1 MNERAQDAA
10 LPATADMTGRA
21 GSRCLQLGDC
31 RIEVDLDRVL
41 APHGETALEPK
52 AMAVLVYLADRAG
65 QVVSANELIDAV
77 WRGRPMGDNPVYRCI
92 AQLRRALG
100 DDPRAPRYIATVP
113 TKGYRLVVPVV
124 AVDATSGV
132 GAEPVITPSPAPE
145 PESENER
152 RNPPRRLRWI
162 TAVAVLGALA
172 TGLWLF
178 WPRAAVP
185 PSPSPAAGRTL
196 VVLPLRIATGDASD
210 ELLGASFTEMA
221 RDRLARLTGLTVV
234 AEDSTLAAAAGDAAP
249 QVMAARLH
257 ADYLLAGEVTPT
269 GANLRVA
276 TWLVDARSGRA
287 LWSLNLERPIA
298 EMGAIRDALVQRVAE
313 TLHLAHPA
321 TAVDAIPLD
330 AYRSYTMAQQQ
341 MRQADPAG
349 AGQALEQFRRA
360 TILAPAFARAYLGLG
375 RALMRVADADPG
387 PATAMHEEA
396 ARAFARAT
404 ELDPSLGEAWSEQ
417 ARLATTPAQAEA
429 LYRKGLGL
437 APNDGDGYVHYA
449 HFLFAH
455 ARVGEAIAAI
465 EHARRIEPLAP
476 ELCLTQ
482 AFFVMVVRSD
492 VAEHDRLVEQALAID
507 PRLPEALY
515 QLAYSKWEYSGRFAE
530 AAVQIDR
537 AIAAQ
542 PGSAQARALARD
554 IYLDLDEP
562 GAAAAA
568 LGASP
573 PPASLTELAQYRGDT
588 AAAASALTA
597 LAPAA
602 WPDRGPQAA
611 KAQAVRDAAID
622 RGDPGD
628 AVRTLQAVHAAHAG
642 SVPMWYRGFDLVYAH
657 AMVLAGQRQQGQA
670 LAQGTLAMVDAHG
683 LGRTPHWFSRE
694 RAAAFMVLGDHER
707 ALREL
712 EHSVANGQ
720 VYRWWYLADRDPL
733 FAPLRND
740 PRFQELDR
748 KVRHHREQQRA
759 RLQAM
764 RREQSPAPAVSMG
777 QGSR

>member
-1 MNERAQDAA
+1 MNEQAQDAA

-31 RIEVDLDRVL
+31 RIEVDLDRVV
-41 APHGETALEPK
+41 ATHGETALEPK
-52 AMAVLVYLADRAG
+52 AMAVLVHLAEHAG
-65 QVVSANELIDAV
+65 QVVSASELIDAV
-77 WRGRPMGDNPVYRCI
+77 WHGRPMGDNPVYRCI

-124 AVDATSGV
+124 PVDASSDA
-132 GAEPVITPSPAPE
+132 GAEGCIALSPAHEPKPE
-145 PESENER
+145 GEIR
-152 RNPPRRLRWI
+152 THPPRRLRWLA
-162 TAVAVLGALA
+162 AVVALGALA
-172 TGLWLF
+172 GGAWLF
-178 WPRAAVP
+178 WPRPAIP
-185 PSPSPAAGRTL
+185 PSPSPAPGRTL
-196 VVLPLRIATGDASD
+196 VVLPLHTATADASGQ
-210 ELLGASFTEMA
+210 LLGSSLTEMVRA
-221 RDRLARLTGLTVV
+221 RLARMPGLTVI
-234 AEDSTLAAAAGDAAP
+234 AEGSTRAASVGDATP
-249 QVMAARLH
+249 QGMAARLH
-257 ADYLLAGEVTPT
+257 ADYLLAGEVVSTKA
-269 GANLRVA
+269 GLLVA
-276 TWLVDARSGRA
+276 TRLIDARSGGA
-287 LWSLNLERPIA
+287 LWSVNLERPDTGI
-298 EMGAIRDALVQRVAE
+298 GAIRDALVQRVAG
-313 TLHLAHPA
+313 TLNLAPPA
-321 TAVDAIPLD
+321 TAAGEIPLD
-330 AYRSYTMAQQQ
+330 AYRSYTIAQRYV
-341 MRQADPAG
+341 RQADPTG
-349 AGQALEQFRRA
+349 AGRALELFRRA
-360 TILAPAFARAYLGLG
+360 TILDPGFARAYLGLG
-375 RALMRVADADPG
+375 RALQRVADADPG
-387 PATAMHEEA
+387 PAAAMRDEA
-396 ARAFARAT
+396 ARAFARAI
-404 ELDPSLGEAWSEQ
+404 EIDPSLGEAWSEQ
-417 ARLATTPAQAEA
+417 ARLAATPAQAEA

-437 APNDGDGYVHYA
+437 APSDGDGYVHYA
-449 HFLFAH
+449 RFLFAH
-455 ARVGEAIAAI
+455 ARVGEAIAAM

-530 AAVQIDR
+530 AAVLIDR

-542 PGSAQARALARD
+542 PGSTQARALARD
-554 IYLDLDEP
+554 IYLDLGEP

-573 PPASLTELAQYRGDT
+573 PPVSLTELAQYRGDN

-622 RGDPGD
+622 HGDPGD
-628 AVRTLQAVHAAHAG
+628 AVHTLQAVHAAHVG

-657 AMVLAGQRQQGQA
+657 AMVLAGQRQQGQT

-748 KVRHHREQQRA
+748 KVRLHREKQRA
-759 RLQAM
+759 LLQAM
-764 RREQSPAPAVSMG
+764 RREQSPAH
-777 QGSR
+777 

>member
-124 AVDATSGV
+124 AVDAASGV

-185 PSPSPAAGRTL
+185 PSPSPAVGRTL
-196 VVLPLRIATGDASD
+196 VVLPMRIATGDASD

-234 AEDSTLAAAAGDAAP
+234 AEGSTLAAAGDAAP

-257 ADYLLAGEVTPT
+257 ADYLLAGGVTPT
-269 GANLRVA
+269 VANLRVA

-298 EMGAIRDALVQRVAE
+298 EMGAIRDALVQRVAG

-330 AYRSYTMAQQQ
+330 
-341 MRQADPAG
+341 
-349 AGQALEQFRRA
+349 
-360 TILAPAFARAYLGLG
+360 
-375 RALMRVADADPG
+375 
-387 PATAMHEEA
+387 
-396 ARAFARAT
+396 
-404 ELDPSLGEAWSEQ
+404 
-417 ARLATTPAQAEA
+417 
-429 LYRKGLGL
+429 
-437 APNDGDGYVHYA
+437 
-449 HFLFAH
+449 
-455 ARVGEAIAAI
+455 
-465 EHARRIEPLAP
+465 
-476 ELCLTQ
+476 
-482 AFFVMVVRSD
+482 
-492 VAEHDRLVEQALAID
+492 
-507 PRLPEALY
+507 
-515 QLAYSKWEYSGRFAE
+515 
-530 AAVQIDR
+530 
-537 AIAAQ
+537 
-542 PGSAQARALARD
+542 
-554 IYLDLDEP
+554 
-562 GAAAAA
+562 
-568 LGASP
+568 
-573 PPASLTELAQYRGDT
+573 
-588 AAAASALTA
+588 
-597 LAPAA
+597 
-602 WPDRGPQAA
+602 
-611 KAQAVRDAAID
+611 
-622 RGDPGD
+622 
-628 AVRTLQAVHAAHAG
+628 
-642 SVPMWYRGFDLVYAH
+642 
-657 AMVLAGQRQQGQA
+657 
-670 LAQGTLAMVDAHG
+670 
-683 LGRTPHWFSRE
+683 
-694 RAAAFMVLGDHER
+694 
-707 ALREL
+707 
-712 EHSVANGQ
+712 
-720 VYRWWYLADRDPL
+720 
-733 FAPLRND
+733 
-740 PRFQELDR
+740 
-748 KVRHHREQQRA
+748 
-759 RLQAM
+759 
-764 RREQSPAPAVSMG
+764 
-777 QGSR
+777 